1 MGLLRTGFF
10 LTLHEGTLFQFII
23 FFIFTDDQA
32 VHGQSPWGSEEGPQD
47 QSPAHTRASP
57 SSALSGEA
65 ARPESTGV
73 PVTHESGPTA
83 ESRDHHLRVT
93 GQ

>member
-1 MGLLRTGFF
+1 MGLLR
-10 LTLHEGTLFQFII
+10 TLHEGTLFQFII

-32 VHGQSPWGSEEGPQD
+32 VHGQSPRGSEEGPQD

-65 ARPESTGV
+65 TRPESTGV